1 MSKMLCIPK
10 TGNYSNILTGDEVR
24 DFVFKNFGEYIKSAK
39 EKLCFELFEEQ
50 NIRKIAESLYISL
63 ATPNEVENML
73 R

>member
-24 DFVFKNFGEYIKSAK
+24 GFVFKNFGEYIKCAK

-63 ATPNEVENML
+63 ATPNAVENML

>member
-24 DFVFKNFGEYIKSAK
+24 DFVFKNFGEYIKCAK

-63 ATPNEVENML
+63 ATPNGVENML

>member
-1 MSKMLCIPK
+1 MSTMLCIPK
-10 TGNYSNILTGDEVR
+10 IGNYSNILTGDEVR
-24 DFVFKNFGEYIKSAK
+24 DFVFKNFGEYIKSTE

-63 ATPNEVENML
+63 ATPNAVENML